1 MSVRAYRV
9 IKLIMDAP
17 GFNLWHNE
25 NLAQFLDE
33 EGQFFGGRSDG
44 TGLVDVPEEILESAL
59 EEAAELELS
68 PKTVQCLRKDIAAAR
83 SKKDDSVTYYCF

>member
-9 IKLIMDAP
+9 IKLLTDAP
-17 GFNLWHNE
+17 SSTLWHDE
-25 NLAQFLDE
+25 KLAQLLDE
-33 EGQFFGGRSDG
+33 EGQFSGSRSDG

-68 PKTVQCLRKDIAAAR
+68 KETAQCLQQDIAAAK
-83 SKKDDSVTYYCF
+83 SKKDDSVTYYCY